1 MANRRDTFAS
11 DGESVTANERRIHAA
26 STSMKASKVMSAVNP
41 LHGSDPMQFKPP
53 AVEQRAYEPSMEE
66 ILASIRRIIADDQS
80 LPNRALP
87 AEGLEAHAATV
98 GEHPVQAPP
107 VNQPPE
113 PSQAPR
119 VVQAPQ
125 SAPSYQSGQ
134 PRDAFTG
141 APASVTMLHQVLQGR
156 RAEASG
162 TDPAPAETG
171 HDVQSEQRDMLEHGH
186 IAAPQFVSPAGP
198 IPHQPEHAEAY
209 ADSSEADVDDDRSPE
224 DEKDAS
230 ALFSSETDRTVTG
243 AFNTLAATR
252 LADNSEDLLGLAREM
267 IRPLLKSWLDD
278 NLPGMVERMVRAEI
292 ERVARGGR

>member
-1 MANRRDTFAS
+1 
-11 DGESVTANERRIHAA
+11 
-26 STSMKASKVMSAVNP
+26 MSAVNP
-41 LHGSDPMQFKPP
+41 VHGSDPMQFKPP
-53 AVEQRAYEPSMEE
+53 AAEQRAYEPSMEE

-80 LPNRALP
+80 LPNRAP
-87 AEGLEAHAATV
+87 PGGDAEGLEAHAAAD
-98 GEHPVQAPP
+98 GEHPVQAPQ
-107 VNQPPE
+107 VNQAPGPG
-113 PSQAPR
+113 QAPR
-119 VVQAPQ
+119 VGHPPQ
-125 SAPSYQSGQ
+125 PAPSYQSGQ
-134 PRDAFTG
+134 PADAFTG

-162 TDPAPAETG
+162 ADHAPPVAETG
-171 HDVQSEQRDMLEHGH
+171 HDVPPDQRDMLEHGH
-186 IAAPQFVSPAGP
+186 IAAPQFASPAGP
-198 IPHQPEHAEAY
+198 TSHPREHAEAY
-209 ADSSEADVDDDRSPE
+209 ADASETEADDHGFSDDE
-224 DEKDAS
+224 QDAS